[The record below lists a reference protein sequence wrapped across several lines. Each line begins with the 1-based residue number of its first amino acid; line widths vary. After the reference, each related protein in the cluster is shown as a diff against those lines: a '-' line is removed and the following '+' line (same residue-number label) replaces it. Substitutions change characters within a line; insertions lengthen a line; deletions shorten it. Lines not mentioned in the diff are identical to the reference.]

1 VGFLHVSVEFATKAA
16 NDAAG
21 DESKF
26 PDIMEHGKYH
36 VLTEDIDTASESAP
50 DVGETVSSSQILLD
64 SDA

>member
-1 VGFLHVSVEFATKAA
+1 
-16 NDAAG
+16 
-21 DESKF
+21 
-26 PDIMEHGKYH
+26 MEHGKYH